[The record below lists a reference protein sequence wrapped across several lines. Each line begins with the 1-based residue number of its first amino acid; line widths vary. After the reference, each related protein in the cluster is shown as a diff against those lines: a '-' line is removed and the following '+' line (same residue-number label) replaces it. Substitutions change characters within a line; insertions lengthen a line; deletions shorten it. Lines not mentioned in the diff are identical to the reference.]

1 MKKLWTVLIIMI
13 FIFSGCKK
21 EVEKVVTVETPPVNI
36 GEETNEDDIPIID
49 EKKQEKEG
57 QPSPLSGIYVS
68 EDRINKRVVGIM
80 FDNHPRARWQAGLKD
95 AEIVYEFPVEAPYTR
110 YFGLYLINSPE
121 NIGPIR
127 SARPYFITKAL
138 EFDAIYVHV
147 GGSEQAKSDIK
158 TLKIADIDGLTSS
171 SKVFWRNKNKKAP
184 NNLYSS
190 MEVLRQTQEER
201 GYNLNGTF
209 KCFKFNEDDE
219 DIVGNS
225 GKSILINYMRNN
237 STTYTYD
244 EDNKVYLRQ
253 KDGKDHI
260 DESDGSQIIAKNI
273 IIQEVSTKVLD
284 NEGRLEVDLIGEGT
298 GKYFTN
304 GNFIDIKWVK
314 KNRSE
319 KTYYYDSNGVEIVLN
334 PGVTWIQVIN
344 KNSDIVIE

>member
-1 MKKLWTVLIIMI
+1 
-13 FIFSGCKK
+13 
-21 EVEKVVTVETPPVNI
+21 
-36 GEETNEDDIPIID
+36 
-49 EKKQEKEG
+49 
-57 QPSPLSGIYVS
+57 
-68 EDRINKRVVGIM
+68 
-80 FDNHPRARWQAGLKD
+80 
-95 AEIVYEFPVEAPYTR
+95 
-110 YFGLYLINSPE
+110 
-121 NIGPIR
+121 
-127 SARPYFITKAL
+127 
-138 EFDAIYVHV
+138 
-147 GGSEQAKSDIK
+147 
-158 TLKIADIDGLTSS
+158 
-171 SKVFWRNKNKKAP
+171 
-184 NNLYSS
+184 
-190 MEVLRQTQEER
+190 
-201 GYNLNGTF
+201 
-209 KCFKFNEDDE
+209 
-219 DIVGNS
+219 
-225 GKSILINYMRNN
+225 MRNN